1 MTPDAK
7 PAPGHP
13 THLPKPD
20 GQIRGGGQPARGST
34 TPPRKTTTPEKSSQI
49 ANTKGRFTII
59 TNGGGGGSSIIAAPH
74 MIVVTAAAS
83 VPFSLTSTKSFFI
96 TPIKKKCLPALI
108 ASSAA

>member
-34 TPPRKTTTPEKSSQI
+34 TAARKTTTPEKSSQI
-49 ANTKGRFTII
+49 AKTKGRFTII
-59 TNGGGGGSSIIAAPH
+59 SKGGGGGAGSKAAPH
-74 MIVVTAAAS
+74 ISIDTAAAS
-83 VPFSLTSTKSFFI
+83 VPFSLTSTKSCCI
-96 TPIKKKCLPALI
+96 TPIR
-108 ASSAA
+108 